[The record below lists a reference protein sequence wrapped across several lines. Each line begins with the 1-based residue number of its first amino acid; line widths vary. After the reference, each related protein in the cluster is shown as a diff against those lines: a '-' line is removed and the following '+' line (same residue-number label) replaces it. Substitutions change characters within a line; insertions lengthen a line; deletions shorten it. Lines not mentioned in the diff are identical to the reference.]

1 MIKRLRK
8 IFLISVFFAGMFL
21 SNLGTIA
28 IGDPIVGEIFLNP
41 EKPKMQSDVTFT
53 VDISGDSI
61 SSVQL
66 VLSECNKDTGLCH
79 ISRNISMSK
88 KSGDTYEAKIPL
100 EWDDVNSI
108 NYKIS
113 LESNGKWIQSEEHTT
128 YLALDSDGSSDS
140 NDSPGFEL
148 IVFIIAIMSFILLF
162 KKSKL
167 N

>member
-21 SNLGTIA
+21 LNLGTIA
-28 IGDPIVGEIFLNP
+28 IGDPIVGEIILNP

-61 SSVQL
+61 SSVRL
-66 VLSECNKDTGLCH
+66 VINECNKDTGICH

-88 KSGDTYEAKIPL
+88 KSGDTYEAKIML

-108 NYKIS
+108 KYQIS
-113 LESNGKWIQSEEHTT
+113 LESDGKWIQYEEHTT

-140 NDSPGFEL
+140 NDSPGFE
-148 IVFIIAIMSFILLF
+148 IMVFLIAIIGVVLLF
-162 KKSKL
+162 KKFKFK
-167 N
+167 